1 MTGFMDSPAI
11 IVEELKKH
19 FREVKAVDGVD
30 LTVEPS
36 TVFGLLG
43 PNGAGK
49 TTIVRILTTL
59 LRPDGG
65 RATVVGY
72 DVVRDAERLRHEIG
86 LAGQSAA
93 VDENLTGLENIEM
106 VGRLY
111 HLPAAEARR
120 RAESIL
126 ERFELTAAA
135 HRVAKTYSGGMRR
148 RLDLGA
154 SLVGRPRVL
163 FLDEPTTGLDPRSRL
178 EMWDIIRELVHDGTT
193 LLLTTQYLEEADRL
207 ADRIAV
213 IDNGHVIA
221 EGTSDELKLQ
231 VGGELLTIRVADRS
245 KVGAA
250 AGAVLGLGPGGGSA
264 DNNTGEITLPVGD
277 DGPGILT
284 EAVRRLD
291 AEKIELADIGLRRP
305 SLDDVFLALTGHTAE
320 GSDIEGG
327 GGEPVGEGRKA
338 RRRR

>member
-1 MTGFMDSPAI
+1 MTGSMDSHAI
-11 IVEELKKH
+11 VVEGLKKH
-19 FREVKAVDGVD
+19 FGDVKAVDGVD
-30 LTVEPS
+30 LQVAPS

-59 LRPDGG
+59 LRPDEG
-65 RATVVGY
+65 RATVLGY
-72 DVVRDAERLRHEIG
+72 DVVRDAERLRHQIG

-111 HLPAAEARR
+111 HLPAAEARQ

-126 ERFELTAAA
+126 ERFELSAAA

-154 SLVGRPRVL
+154 SLVGQPRVL

-207 ADRIAV
+207 TDQIAV

-250 AGAVLGLGPGGGSA
+250 AGVVLSLGPGGGSA
-264 DNNTGEITLPVGD
+264 DNNTGELTLPVGD

-291 AEKIELADIGLRRP
+291 AEKIELADIALRRP

-320 GSDIEGG
+320 GSDDGS
-327 GGEPVGEGRKA
+327 EPEKAAGEGRRA
-338 RRRR
+338 RRRS